1 MKHIIGITTNHMMI
15 PREGKEFNLS
25 PMLELII
32 MHSDGKDY
40 SHNGKNLSSKMKFA
54 ETRMILTPTAMREL
68 YAKLGEALLGMS
80 ALENTCDQINNLV
93 KTAKEST
100 HGK

>member
-1 MKHIIGITTNHMMI
+1 MKMIVGITTNHMMI
-15 PREGKEFNLS
+15 PSEGKEFNLS
-25 PMLELII
+25 PMMELII

-40 SHNGKNLSSKMKFA
+40 SHDGKKLSSKMKFA
-54 ETRMILTPTAMREL
+54 ETRMILTPNAMREL

-80 ALENTCDQINNLV
+80 VLENNCDQINNLI
-93 KTAKEST
+93 KIAKEGS